1 MATYTLTG
9 NDVVILDNMP
19 VTCFADNTIGTLEVP
34 NNLFEMSTGKN
45 GNTIFALDEKGN
57 NATLTLRIL
66 MSSNDDKR
74 LNTLIPKSD
83 NFASTILING
93 SVVKQVGDGSGNISF
108 NTYILSGGMIQKK
121 PNISI
126 DVAGD
131 TNQAVVEYV
140 VAFAQAERAII

>member
-9 NDVVILDNMP
+9 NDVVIVNNVP
-19 VTCFADNTIGTLEVP
+19 VSDFADNTIGTLEVP

-74 LNTLIPKSD
+74 LNSLIPSSE
-83 NFASTILING
+83 NFASTFLING
-93 SVVKQVGDGSGNISF
+93 SVVKQVGDGFGVISF
-108 NTYILSGGMIQKK
+108 NTYILTGGMIQKK
-121 PNISI
+121 PSVSI

-140 VAFAQAERAII
+140 IAFANAERAIL

>member
-1 MATYTLTG
+1 MATYALTG
-9 NDVVILDNMP
+9 NDVVVLDNMP
-19 VTCFADNTIGTLEVP
+19 ISDFADDTIGTLDIP
-34 NNLFEMSTGKN
+34 NNIFEMSTGKN

-74 LNTLIPKSD
+74 LNSLIPQSD
-83 NFASTILING
+83 GFASTILING
-93 SVVKQVGDGSGNISF
+93 SVVKQVGDGGGNVSF
-108 NTYILSGGMIQKK
+108 NTYILTGGMIQKK
-121 PNISI
+121 PNVSI

-140 VAFAQAERAII
+140 VAFAHAERAIL

>member
-1 MATYTLTG
+1 MPTYTLTG
-9 NDVVILDNMP
+9 NDVVIVNNVP
-19 VTCFADNTIGTLEVP
+19 VSDFADNTIGTLDVP
-34 NNLFEMSTGKN
+34 NNLFELSTGKN

-74 LNTLIPKSD
+74 FNTLIPKSD
-83 NFASTILING
+83 DFASTILLNG
-93 SVVKQVGDGSGNISF
+93 SVVKQVGDGLGNISF
-108 NTYILSGGMIQKK
+108 NTYILTGGMIQKK

-140 VAFAQAERAII
+140 IAFANAERAII